1 MSQDFQ
7 VIRLSDV
14 VDVSQ
19 IEEAAGVVPRSII
32 LTGPDFSSAEK
43 VIFNGMEAPEF
54 IHYAPTK
61 LLAQV
66 PMALS
71 LSPITDVFVL
81 SNQLTLTER
90 SLVAFTV
97 GGSPRS
103 TSGIVKLMQN
113 FLRMLLRTGG
123 RNVFT
128 PTSGGGMLRLV
139 GSTISMDGR
148 DLVASDAAVAVS
160 RTRQYII
167 GVQSRY
173 GKSIP
178 PDERLL
184 NAEIVSLNMD
194 PQNGAIYISI
204 SITTHAGRRAISTL
218 TG

>member
-7 VIRLSDV
+7 VIRMSDV
-14 VDVSQ
+14 VNVSY
-19 IEEAAGVVPRSII
+19 IEEAVGVVPRALI
-32 LTGPDFSSAEK
+32 LTGEDFTSVEK
-43 VIFNGMEAPEF
+43 VIFNGLESPEF
-54 IHYAPTK
+54 VHYAPNK
-61 LLAQV
+61 ILAQV
-66 PMALS
+66 PSVLS

-90 SLVAFTV
+90 SLVSFTV

-103 TSGIVKLMQN
+103 TTGIVKLMQN

-123 RNVFT
+123 RNVFV
-128 PTSGGGMLRLV
+128 PNSGGGMLRLV
-139 GSTISMDGR
+139 GSTLTTSGR

-167 GVQSRY
+167 GVQSGY
-173 GKSIP
+173 GRSIP

-184 NAEIVSLNMD
+184 NAEVVNLNMD
-194 PQNGAIYISI
+194 PQNGAIYLSV
-204 SITTHAGRRAISTL
+204 SLTTHAGRRAIATL